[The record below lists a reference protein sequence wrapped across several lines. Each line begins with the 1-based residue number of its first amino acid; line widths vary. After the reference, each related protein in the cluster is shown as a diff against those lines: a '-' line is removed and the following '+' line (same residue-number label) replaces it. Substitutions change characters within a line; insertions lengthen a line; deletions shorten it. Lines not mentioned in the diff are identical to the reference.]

1 MKWNAPLGSA
11 LAAAL
16 LGALASCSQTAATP
30 QEATHAPTARAQT
43 QPPLPQAG
51 QQQAMQQ
58 PTPQQQTAQVPTQ
71 QTQAEQGDTRL
82 TVTCEVFCSSTKLR
96 TVNARLRWTVA
107 TPALAELTAR
117 TTTRQSVEVTVYKD
131 GFAKGLSATLPLGAA
146 SAERPIAA
154 VVPATRPALRAYQLQ
169 IIEVER
175 PRALESAA
183 GGGSETGVIVEGLEP
198 GMNYTWRVAVETP
211 DGKVVSAPVTCQAL
225 VCPADMVQGE
235 APPAGRP

>member
-30 QEATHAPTARAQT
+30 QEATHAPTARSDAAAAAASRAAASNAAAHPT
-43 QPPLPQAG
+43 AADSAG
-51 QQQAMQQ
+51 ADTADAGGARRHTPDGHLRGVLQQHEAPHRQ
-58 PTPQQQTAQVPTQ
+58 
-71 QTQAEQGDTRL
+71 
-82 TVTCEVFCSSTKLR
+82 
-96 TVNARLRWTVA
+96 ARLRWTVA

-211 DGKVVSAPVTCQAL
+211 DGNVVSAPVTCQAL

-235 APPAGRP
+235 APPARRP